1 MSKINLILITGE
13 PGAGKTTLS
22 RFFSNVGFPVVHTS
36 AIFKMA
42 LLKKLIPSPQSGNK
56 FAPQEADE
64 FIISAIRNKLLKIA
78 AEGQKQLVVETFPRT
93 VEQFQKLSELIPSS
107 FKADGIEVTPT
118 MIFLKA
124 DGKLRAARMQSRSD
138 DRKKFDKERGF
149 NDVENERLFEL
160 LEDLLNDGTLKSR
173 TANCDKALNGANLL
187 IYDTE
192 VLKPEEI
199 LKRITVFLNLRVE
212 KLAGAMN
219 SATNGYYE
227 RSGYI
232 GKVDCDRMIDRVIE
246 ECEELREEIKKS
258 GAQSKE
264 SHFEFADIM
273 HFIFCLA
280 DGLGIAPD
288 RFLESFQQKTEINQA
303 RLHFNVNAENKHKIV
318 SGDLLNGGILNDEQ

>member
-1 MSKINLILITGE
+1 MNKINLILITGE

-22 RFFSNVGFPVVHTS
+22 RFFSNAGFPVVHTS

-64 FIISAIRNKLLKIA
+64 FIISAIRSKLLKIA

-107 FKADGIEVTPT
+107 FKADGVEVTPT
-118 MIFLKA
+118 MVFLKA
-124 DGKLRAARMQSRSD
+124 DGKLRIARMQGRSD
-138 DRKKFDKERGF
+138 GRKKFDKERGF
-149 NDVENERLFEL
+149 DDVENERLLEL
-160 LEDLLNDGTLKSR
+160 VEGLQSDGTLENT
-173 TANCDKALNGANLL
+173 TADSDRALNGAKLL
-187 IYDTE
+187 AFDTE
-192 VLKPEEI
+192 RFGPGEI
-199 LKRITVFLNLRVE
+199 MERVTAFLNLRVE

-232 GKVDCDRMIDRVIE
+232 GKIDCNRMIDRVIE

-258 GAQSKE
+258 GIQSRE

-318 SGDLLNGGILNDEQ
+318 SGDLLNGGIPKDE

>member
-1 MSKINLILITGE
+1 MINLVLITGE

-22 RFFSNVGFPVVHTS
+22 RFFSNAGFPVIHTS

-42 LLKKLIPSPQSGNK
+42 LLKKLIPPPQSGNK
-56 FAPQEADE
+56 FAPEEADD
-64 FIISAIRNKLLKIA
+64 FIIFAIRKMLAKVA
-78 AEGQKQLVVETFPRT
+78 AEGQHQLIVETFPRT
-93 VEQFQKLSELIPSS
+93 IKQFEKLSELIPDN
-107 FKADGIEVTPT
+107 FVVDGIEVVPT
-118 MIFLKA
+118 LIFLRA
-124 DGKLRAARMQSRSD
+124 NGQLREERMQDRSN

-149 NDVENERLFEL
+149 NDVENELLFDLLEEL
-160 LEDLLNDGTLKSR
+160 LHDGTLKSF
-173 TANCDKALNGANLL
+173 TANRNKALSGANMLV
-187 IYDTE
+187 YDTE
-192 VLKPEEI
+192 LLKPEEI
-199 LKRITVFLNLRVE
+199 LKRVTTFLNLRVE

-232 GKVDCDRMIDRVIE
+232 GKVDCDRMIDRIIE

-258 GAQSKE
+258 GTQSEK

-273 HFIFCLA
+273 HFVFCLA

>member
-1 MSKINLILITGE
+1 MINLVLITGE

-22 RFFSNVGFPVVHTS
+22 RFFSNAGFPVVHTS

-42 LLKKLIPSPQSGNK
+42 LLKKLIPPPQSGNK
-56 FAPQEADE
+56 FAPEEADE
-64 FIISAIRNKLLKIA
+64 FIVSAIHKMLTKVA
-78 AEGQKQLVVETFPRT
+78 AEGQHQLIVETFPRT
-93 VEQFQKLSELIPSS
+93 IEQFRKLSELIPGS

-118 MIFLKA
+118 LIFLKA
-124 DGKLRAARMQSRSD
+124 GSQLREERMQDRSD
-138 DRKKFDKERGF
+138 DRKKFDKDRGF

-160 LEDLLNDGTLKSR
+160 LEGLLHDGTLKSC

-192 VLKPEEI
+192 TLRPEAI
-199 LKRITVFLNLRVE
+199 LKRVAAFLNLRVE

-288 RFLESFQQKTEINQA
+288 HFLESFQQKTEINQA
-303 RLHFNVNAENKHKIV
+303 RLHFNVSAENKHKII
-318 SGDLLNGGILNDEQ
+318 SGDLLNGGISNDEQRS